1 MVKFII
7 NYLWHDADA
16 CSQIAK
22 RVLKELSSDGTWDG
36 GASWF
41 LLLLQERVEY
51 SYATLFCKLHDLGGR
66 QDPLVAKDILEI
78 LGVRGNLHSIKKWY
92 VAIKLLDYLDKL
104 AACRPPASFSTLEMV
119 RRLCHDSPVKFN
131 GVPRGLPG

>member
-7 NYLWHDADA
+7 NYLWHDVDA

-22 RVLKELSSDGTWDG
+22 SVLKVLSSDGTCDG

-41 LLLLQERVEY
+41 LLLFQERVEY
-51 SYATLFCKLHDLGGR
+51 SCATLTCKLYDLGGR

-78 LGVRGNLHSIKKWY
+78 LGIRGGLHSIKKWY
-92 VAIKLLDYLDKL
+92 VAVKLLEYLDEL
-104 AACRPPASFSTLEMV
+104 AELLVGHRRPFPL
-119 RRLCHDSPVKFN
+119 
-131 GVPRGLPG
+131 

>member
-16 CSQIAK
+16 CSQITK
-22 RVLKELSSDGTWDG
+22 GLLKVLSFDGTCDG

-41 LLLLQERVEY
+41 LLHEMIEY
-51 SYATLFCKLHDLGGR
+51 SCATLIRKLHDLGGW
-66 QDPLVAKDILEI
+66 QDPLIAKDILEI

-92 VAIKLLDYLDKL
+92 VAIKLLSYLDEL
-104 AACRPPASFSTLEMV
+104 AELLVGHRPP
-119 RRLCHDSPVKFN
+119 SP
-131 GVPRGLPG
+131 L

>member
-1 MVKFII
+1 MMVKFII

-22 RVLKELSSDGTWDG
+22 SVLKVLSSDGTCDG

-51 SYATLFCKLHDLGGR
+51 SCAILTRKLHDLGGR
-66 QDPLVAKDILEI
+66 QGPLVANDILEI
-78 LGVRGNLHSIKKWY
+78 LGVHGHLHSVKQWY
-92 VAIKLLDYLDKL
+92 ATIKLLDYLDELVKL
-104 AACRPPASFSTLEMV
+104 LIGHQPPFPL
-119 RRLCHDSPVKFN
+119 
-131 GVPRGLPG
+131 

>member
-1 MVKFII
+1 MMVKFII

-22 RVLKELSSDGTWDG
+22 SVLNVLSSNGTCDG

-41 LLLLQERVEY
+41 LLLLQKRIEY
-51 SYATLFCKLHDLGGR
+51 SCATFTRMLHNLSGR

-92 VAIKLLDYLDKL
+92 VAIKLLSYLDEL
-104 AACRPPASFSTLEMV
+104 AELLVGHRPP
-119 RRLCHDSPVKFN
+119 SP
-131 GVPRGLPG
+131 L

>member
-1 MVKFII
+1 MMVKFII

-16 CSQIAK
+16 CSQITK
-22 RVLKELSSDGTWDG
+22 SVLKVLTSDGTCDG

-51 SYATLFCKLHDLGGR
+51 SCATLISKLHDLGGW

-92 VAIKLLDYLDKL
+92 VAIKLFNYLDEL
-104 AACRPPASFSTLEMV
+104 AELLVGHRPPFPL
-119 RRLCHDSPVKFN
+119 
-131 GVPRGLPG
+131 